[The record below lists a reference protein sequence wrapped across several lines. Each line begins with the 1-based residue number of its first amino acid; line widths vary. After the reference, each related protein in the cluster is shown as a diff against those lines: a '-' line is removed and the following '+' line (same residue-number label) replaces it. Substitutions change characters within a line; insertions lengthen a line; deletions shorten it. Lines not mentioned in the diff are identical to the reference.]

1 MHMLN
6 HTLSLA
12 IMSGKGG
19 VGKTNI
25 ALNLGYAL
33 HRAGGSV
40 VMMDCD
46 LGLANLDVLL
56 GLSPEKTM
64 QDLLLPDLLAR
75 DIVIGLESP
84 GLDFLPAASGV
95 PELVSMDED
104 MQAILY
110 EKLNALFGAYQYL
123 VLDLGAGISQ
133 TVLSFAAMA
142 HLRVAVI
149 TPEPTSLTDCYA
161 LIKVLVTQY
170 GVRDFHILVNMVGSG
185 DEALQT
191 FERLRSACQ
200 KFLEIDPAYLGHVRQ
215 DPAVPEAV
223 RRQAPLFKLSPES
236 PACRDLQAVA
246 ARLQHLRLERG
257 AAAADQPVLRVFPSL
272 KVG

>member
-1 MHMLN
+1 MHTHN

-19 VGKTNI
+19 VGKTNL

-33 HRAGGSV
+33 YRSGGSV
-40 VMMDCD
+40 MMMDCD

-56 GLSPEKTM
+56 GLSPEKTL
-64 QDLLLPDLLAR
+64 QDLLLPELRAE
-75 DIVIGLESP
+75 DIVVGLEAG

-104 MQAILY
+104 MQDILY

-185 DEALQT
+185 EEALQT
-191 FERLRSACQ
+191 YERLRSACL
-200 KFLEIDPAYLGHVRQ
+200 KFLNLAPAYLGHVRQ

-236 PACRDLQAVA
+236 PAGKDIQTVA
-246 ARLQHLRLERG
+246 GRLQCLRLERG
-257 AAAADQPVLRVFPSL
+257 APTVDHPILRIFPSL